1 MINFVKTNTAAI
13 EEETIK
19 AYEQISGK
27 KLAPANPERLLL
39 EAIAYLITLLKNDIN
54 HTANQNLLAFA
65 TGEALDRLGELVGV
79 YRLPATP
86 AKTTLRFST
95 DSPKS
100 FDIVIPAG
108 TKATP
113 DQKIFFKTTQEAV
126 IKAGDIFVDVEA
138 VCETKGT
145 VGNGFLAGQI
155 NMLSTPIPY
164 IVKVENIT
172 TSMYGTDVES
182 DEHLK
187 ERIRLAPE
195 KGANGTK
202 WAYAYHTKSAH
213 PTIEDVSVFTPEEL
227 SAVVKIVFT
236 LKGGKLP
243 TQDIIEKVKNYIY
256 HPKRKGLTDYVIVEA
271 PTVVNFDID
280 LTYYILKDYEPLQTQ
295 IKEQVEKAVNDY
307 VLWQKTKIG
316 RDILPE
322 ELIARLK
329 SINGVYRIDINQPT
343 KTVLNQDQLAVA
355 QNISVNYGGT
365 IDA

>member
-1 MINFVKTNTAAI
+1 MVNFIDINPDLLYTESLQRLENILGRKIHQADPLN
-13 EEETIK
+13 
-19 AYEQISGK
+19 
-27 KLAPANPERLLL
+27 LLL
-39 EAIAYLITLLKNDIN
+39 STLVYEFIVLKNDIN
-54 HTANQNLLAFA
+54 YTANQNLLAFA

-79 YRLPATP
+79 YRLPAQ
-86 AKTTLRFST
+86 ASRTTLRFYT
-95 DSPKS
+95 DSPKA
-100 FDIVIPAG
+100 FDIVIPAE

-126 IKAGDIFVDVEA
+126 IKAGDTFVDVEA
-138 VCETKGT
+138 VCEEDGT

-195 KGANGTK
+195 SFSNAGSKGA
-202 WAYAYHTKSAH
+202 YIFHTKSAH
-213 PTIEDVSVFTPEEL
+213 QDIADVSVFTPQ
-227 SAVVKIVFT
+227 AGVVKVVFI
-236 LKGGKLP
+236 LKDGVLP
-243 TQDIIEKVKNYIY
+243 SADMINTVQNYLNDEKIR
-256 HPKRKGLTDYVIVEA
+256 PLTDQVIVEA

-295 IKEQVEKAVNDY
+295 IQQQVNQAVQDY
-307 VLWQKTKIG
+307 IHWQKTKIG

-329 SINGVYRIDINQPT
+329 SITGVYRVEVNSPT
-343 KTVLNQDQLAVA
+343 YTQVSQDQLAVA
-355 QNISVNYGGT
+355 QNISVNYGGV